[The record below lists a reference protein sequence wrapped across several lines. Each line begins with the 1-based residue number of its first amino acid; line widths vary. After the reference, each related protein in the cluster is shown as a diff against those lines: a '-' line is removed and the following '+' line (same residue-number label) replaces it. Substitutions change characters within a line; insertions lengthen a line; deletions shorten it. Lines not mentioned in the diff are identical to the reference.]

1 MAARYGL
8 RPNERTRRSVTVGWH
23 DRGVGGH
30 DAGMNRILRTFA
42 TALPV
47 LLLHC
52 CAGAPETT
60 SPSPSPAAPETK
72 PKATASMDE
81 MEPQARPGLG
91 FMPDYQADVRGVRV
105 GGVRDGSPAD
115 LAGLEEGDVL
125 IELAGIAVEDAQSYT
140 EVLDEQRIGSTVP
153 LKVRRG
159 DQVVELQVKVGTRR
173 R

>member
-1 MAARYGL
+1 MAAPYGL
-8 RPNERTRRSVTVGWH
+8 RPNLRTRGSVTVGWH
-23 DRGVGGH
+23 DRGVRGH
-30 DAGMNRILRTFA
+30 DAGMNRILRVFA

-47 LLLHC
+47 LLLPC

-60 SPSPSPAAPETK
+60 SPTPTVAAPETR
-72 PKATASMDE
+72 PKATAGMDE
-81 MEPQARPGLG
+81 MEPAAKPGLG

-125 IELAGIAVEDAQSYT
+125 IELAGIAVEDAQGYT

-159 DQVVELQVKVGTRR
+159 EQVVELQVKVGTRR